1 MCPRSVQRDDARL
14 VRIEGSLSRVEAML
28 TWLCEALADEQD
40 DEVQDPRATLS
51 DDAQDS
57 ERRVQTL

>member
-1 MCPRSVQRDDARL
+1 
-14 VRIEGSLSRVEAML
+14 ML